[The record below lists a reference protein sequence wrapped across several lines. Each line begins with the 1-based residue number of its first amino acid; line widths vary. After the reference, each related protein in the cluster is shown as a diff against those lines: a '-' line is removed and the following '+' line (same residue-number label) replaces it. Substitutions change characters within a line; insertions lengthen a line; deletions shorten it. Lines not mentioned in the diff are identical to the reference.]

1 MKEFKKL
8 ALAAAVA
15 TLPVS
20 GFAMEAL
27 DDATLSGV
35 TGQDGITIT
44 IDSVAFDAIRV
55 NDSDAFT
62 YGTPAV
68 SSSAANGAIFIRD
81 FAMAGGTTIVVDA
94 DTDTLQAAIT
104 LEGGTMQLGNIAVG
118 AHNESDHTA
127 ATEVITLG
135 QMDHGDITLNVQLG
149 TEDQGSM
156 IALTGTVTGGLSLP
170 TFAIADGSSGETIS
184 MALGVVST
192 GSTDLNLSGTID
204 VVQDGLV
211 ISGLGAMDVTLGG
224 LTLGDTSAIGDISI
238 MNLQVGDITIAG
250 H

>member
-55 NDSDAFT
+55 DDSDAFT
-62 YGTPAV
+62 G
-68 SSSAANGAIFIRD
+68 SSATDGAIFVKN
-81 FAMAGGTTIVVDA
+81 FSMSGATTIEVDA
-94 DTDTLQAAIT
+94 DEDTLQAAIT
-104 LEGGTMQLGNIAVG
+104 LEAGTMNLGSIAVG
-118 AHNESDHTA
+118 EYQSSTIP
-127 ATEVITLG
+127 ATDVITLG

-156 IALTGTVTGGLSLP
+156 IALTGTVNGGLSL
-170 TFAIADGSSGETIS
+170 TGFAIADGSSAETIS
-184 MALGVVST
+184 MDLAVVSA

-204 VVQDGLV
+204 VEAAGLV
-211 ISGLGAMDVTLGG
+211 ISGLGAMDVTLGS
-224 LTLGDTSAIGDISI
+224 LTLGSAAAIGDISI